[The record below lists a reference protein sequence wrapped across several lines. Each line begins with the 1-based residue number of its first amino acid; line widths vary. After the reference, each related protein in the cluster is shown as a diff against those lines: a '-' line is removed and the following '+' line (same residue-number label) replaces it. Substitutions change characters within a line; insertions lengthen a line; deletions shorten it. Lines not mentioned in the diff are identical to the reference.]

1 MCALKQVMQD
11 FITLTHLVFQIPVV
25 CRPLGH
31 LCSSNHHHRLYPIHH
46 LCTLQLCPRRV
57 MSHQPDECHHEYNLL
72 SKQISQCSTFSI
84 SSLRE
89 VQPENQT
96 MSMDRTI
103 SCVHAVGKSIWL
115 ESKRLRFD
123 SWLDLHTFFL
133 PCAYYILDHESYN

>member
-1 MCALKQVMQD
+1 MFELLKYICKLGCCKRGRQTCIPSYVHTYKHTTYIHMHTHIHNYVNELCAKMCALKQVMQD

-72 SKQISQCSTFSI
+72 SKQISQCSTFS
-84 SSLRE
+84 
-89 VQPENQT
+89 
-96 MSMDRTI
+96 
-103 SCVHAVGKSIWL
+103 A
-115 ESKRLRFD
+115 
-123 SWLDLHTFFL
+123 
-133 PCAYYILDHESYN
+133 